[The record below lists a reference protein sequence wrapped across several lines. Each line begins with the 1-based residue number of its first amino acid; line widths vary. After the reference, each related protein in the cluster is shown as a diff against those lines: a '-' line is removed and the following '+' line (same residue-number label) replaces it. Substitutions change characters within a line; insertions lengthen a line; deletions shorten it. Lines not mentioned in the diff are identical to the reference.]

1 MYHGISLIG
10 DPIHNIDIATRGV
23 LMIASPADSHAFT
36 VTKNANEFI
45 DKSSQGAL
53 KNAEKS
59 SNEAS
64 APKNVEENISSV
76 SSLILNEFA
85 DCLLS
90 IFEIATEEMLFG
102 RSEVTRMHTNID
114 WTAEKQ
120 LLVEHGVWD
129 DMSEKFVDDFDKVI
143 ASVEKDIKEAERNAE
158 GLADAFQGDTKRDDT
173 DDDGQDSGVEAG
185 ASKEV
190 KRKKKGKG
198 KKRKVE
204 HGEES
209 GSKKQKEGEWKELC
223 VSDGT
228 EDLI

>member
-45 DKSSQGAL
+45 DKIFVLKSSQGAL

-143 ASVEKDIKEAERNAE
+143 ASVEKYKEEKERENNIN
-158 GLADAFQGDTKRDDT
+158 
-173 DDDGQDSGVEAG
+173 
-185 ASKEV
+185 
-190 KRKKKGKG
+190 
-198 KKRKVE
+198 
-204 HGEES
+204 
-209 GSKKQKEGEWKELC
+209 KEGEAREMKRE
-223 VSDGT
+223 
-228 EDLI
+228 

>member
-36 VTKNANEFI
+36 ATKNANEFI

-64 APKNVEENISSV
+64 APKNVEEHISSV
-76 SSLILNEFA
+76 SSLILNE
-85 DCLLS
+85 CYV
-90 IFEIATEEMLFG
+90 ATEEMLFG

-129 DMSEKFVDDFDKVI
+129 DMSEKFVDGFDKFM
-143 ASVEKDIKEAERNAE
+143 ASVEKYKEEKERGNDINE
-158 GLADAFQGDTKRDDT
+158 
-173 DDDGQDSGVEAG
+173 
-185 ASKEV
+185 
-190 KRKKKGKG
+190 
-198 KKRKVE
+198 
-204 HGEES
+204 
-209 GSKKQKEGEWKELC
+209 EGEARENEERMKRE
-223 VSDGT
+223 
-228 EDLI
+228 